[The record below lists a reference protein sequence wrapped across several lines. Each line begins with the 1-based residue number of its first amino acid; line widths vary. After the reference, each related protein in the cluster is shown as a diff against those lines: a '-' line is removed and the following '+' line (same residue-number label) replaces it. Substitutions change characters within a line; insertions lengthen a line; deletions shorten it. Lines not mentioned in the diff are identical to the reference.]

1 MPAPVPAASWRF
13 APTSRSPDQTIVV
26 VNNPGRRVAA
36 ITVTA
41 GATVQHATLEPQSES
56 EMELAAG
63 QRASALTVRSSVPII
78 VQRIDIRKGKSY
90 ASYGTHT

>member
-1 MPAPVPAASWRF
+1 
-13 APTSRSPDQTIVV
+13 
-26 VNNPGRRVAA
+26 
-36 ITVTA
+36 
-41 GATVQHATLEPQSES
+41 
-56 EMELAAG
+56 MELAAG